1 MPVANLCALGEH
13 VPSGNVSANRR
24 MATVQVKWDVVWAPL
39 TDGWAN
45 GVVLCTSDGRV
56 RNPNGRGVVTRG
68 WSIVQYE
75 GW

>member
-1 MPVANLCALGEH
+1 
-13 VPSGNVSANRR
+13 

-56 RNPNGRGVVTRG
+56 KNPNGRGVVTRG